1 MSQARVVD
9 VDYYILVE
17 KLKQAARRSCLV
29 ERTDKERWKQYVADH
44 SIRVT
49 SLQAFGKVKFIN
61 GKTRLAGIVMAD
73 EWDGC
78 YAYSIEDEAALQFVP
93 SE

>member
-9 VDYYILVE
+9 VDYFILVE
-17 KLKQAARRSCLV
+17 KLKQAANKSCLV
-29 ERTDKERWKQYVADH
+29 ERANKERWKQYVADN
-44 SIRVT
+44 SIRET

-61 GKTRLAGIVMAD
+61 GETKLAGIEMGD

-78 YAYSIEDEAALQFVP
+78 YAYSIDDEAALKFVP
-93 SE
+93 GD